1 MGEEKFRIPEDVI
14 CTTELLTFSN
24 RSLNVSSS
32 PEMVEDVFAFVISVV
47 VVEEILF
54 SAA

>member
-24 RSLNVSSS
+24 RSLNISSS
-32 PEMVEDVFAFVISVV
+32 PEMVEDVFVFVISVV
-47 VVEEILF
+47 VVEELLF